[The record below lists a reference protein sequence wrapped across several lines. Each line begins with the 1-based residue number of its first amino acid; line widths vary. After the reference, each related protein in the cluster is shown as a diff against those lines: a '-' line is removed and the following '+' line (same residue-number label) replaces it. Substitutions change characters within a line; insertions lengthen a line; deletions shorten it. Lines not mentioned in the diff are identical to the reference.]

1 MVSTKL
7 KKLSEAESIALKSLI
22 ACKDLVFQKADKGNT
37 VVITERTK
45 YEEEIK
51 FLLLDSSKVNTTSQ

>member
-22 ACKDLVFQKADKGNT
+22 ACKDLVFQKAGKGNT

-45 YEEEIK
+45 YEKEIK